1 MMKPFER
8 VRTRAWAYDVLGVPV
23 GADADEIRAAWRRAT
38 FEQHPDRNGGDQSR
52 FIQAKSA
59 YDFLCQDES
68 SAFSQHEIA
77 ARAERMPRR
86 MVQPERGRPK
96 VEARVHPL
104 PSSVVS
110 DCAALLDEESEI
122 VPAAHMRLQ
131 PDAPLGKGADITD
144 HVSRAVQRQGR
155 ALTYLVAGPLA
166 HGTNRVA
173 LPTALLESTRS
184 LRPEV
189 IAISTTSAGKGTVT
203 VPDAVRSRLFPGARS
218 VRIRFGTAV
227 EAIAPRHTAAAAP

>member
-1 MMKPFER
+1 MKPVER

-23 GADADEIRAAWRRAT
+23 GADADAIRAAWRRAT
-38 FEQHPDRNGGDQSR
+38 FEKHPDRNGGDQSR

-59 YDFLCQDES
+59 YDFLCQDDS
-68 SAFSQHEIA
+68 AAFSQHEVA

-86 MVQPERGRPK
+86 MARPERARPK

-104 PSSVVS
+104 EPTVVS
-110 DCAALLDEESEI
+110 ACAALFEPQGEI

-131 PDAPLGKGADITD
+131 PDAPLGRDAEVTD
-144 HVSRAVQRQGR
+144 HVVRAVQRQGR
-155 ALTYLVAGPLA
+155 ALTYLVSGPLA

-189 IAISTTSAGKGTVT
+189 LAISTTSAGKGTVT
-203 VPDAVRSRLFPGARS
+203 VPDAVRSRLFPGART

-227 EAIAPRHTAAAAP
+227 EAIAACRNDVAAS